1 MLHRRAKLIANDR
14 NLPCSRPNLFDPRR
28 GIILSSSS
36 LEENQRHDQ

>member
-14 NLPCSRPNLFDPRR
+14 NLACPNLFDPRR